1 MRARRTSTTPSRTRI
16 CRAPSGPRRASARG
30 IQSALPAH
38 PSTRPRPCG
47 LTRRLLVQVHEGPV
61 REVVREIHG
70 GASRDARFM
79 IDGRPRLGQTD
90 ALRRIPFSV
99 CSVAVQRGVLSHTT
113 PPPPTLRVMQRAG
126 PLSWFYLFSCLLRH
140 GKESARV
147 KAGLAWTPH
156 VVVDTESRSRA
167 PTRRRRV
174 PRGTPRAAN
183 PPEVA
188 VAGGDLQQRD
198 VEREARHRR
207 PMSEQRTIKQVQ
219 KSKLGALPLLFL
231 R

>member
-79 IDGRPRLGQTD
+79 IDGPPRLGQTD

-147 KAGLAWTPH
+147 KRGWHGLHTSSSTPSLVRARRPDSGRRAGLRTPH
-156 VVVDTESRSRA
+156 
-167 PTRRRRV
+167 PW
-174 PRGTPRAAN
+174 P
-183 PPEVA
+183 
-188 VAGGDLQQRD
+188 L
-198 VEREARHRR
+198 
-207 PMSEQRTIKQVQ
+207 
-219 KSKLGALPLLFL
+219 AL
-231 R
+231 